1 MKNNKSLSESDII
14 RDFVVK
20 GMEDKKGENIVVI
33 NLKNIKSAVSDY
45 FIICTGTS
53 GQHID
58 AITASVEDEVF
69 KAIKEWPRHNEGRDV
84 KEWILLDYI
93 NVVVHV
99 FTKDIRTFYGLEQ
112 LWGDAEIKQIN

>member
-1 MKNNKSLSESDII
+1 MKNNISLSESDII
-14 RDFVVK
+14 RDLVVK

-33 NLKNIKSAVSDY
+33 DLKKIKSAVADY

-58 AITASVEDEVF
+58 AVTASVEDEVF
-69 KAIKEWPRHNEGRDV
+69 KGIKEWPRHNEGRDV

-99 FTKDIRTFYGLEQ
+99 FTKDIRTFFGLEQ
-112 LWGDAEIKQIN
+112 LWGDADIKQIN